1 MQPEDIDKLFRAK
14 LEQHA
19 TPPPPSLWYD
29 LQEQLE
35 PEEKKRRGGFFWMA
49 VAAAVTLLLV
59 AGGGWL
65 VWQNPQLGQGAG
77 QGTLASGSTTTRPSQ
92 ATNPATVPAT
102 TPEAAAN
109 GAGFGSATA
118 GNPADIAARTDAATT
133 AEEAPADA
141 AKKIEKTAVAQAT
154 VAPRTPSTH
163 QQQHLLARTSPRAA
177 ARPEPARTETPD
189 FRPAPQASVV
199 ERQAL
204 AAQPVTAPAPTTN
217 AALAPN
223 TPAVATAPTMGAIE
237 VEVRQQPDNVAALAA
252 APAADETPG
261 RTRPSVRGVLRQV
274 RRLAQGEKPDLTEVG
289 LPANPALTVQARV
302 AGHTLTK
309 TISL

>member
-35 PEEKKRRGGFFWMA
+35 PEEKKRRGGFWMFA
-49 VAAAVTLLLV
+49 VAAAVTLLLL

-65 VWQNPQLGQGAG
+65 LRQSQRPGTTD
-77 QGTLASGSTTTRPSQ
+77 GTLASRP
-92 ATNPATVPAT
+92 APAARPDAG
-102 TPEAAAN
+102 AALP
-109 GAGFGSATA
+109 SATA
-118 GNPADIAARTDAATT
+118 PATSGNGTAPKADFGTESATAAAETGSLATGPATSANSVETSKKLATTQATDAAR
-133 AEEAPADA
+133 PA
-141 AKKIEKTAVAQAT
+141 
-154 VAPRTPSTH
+154 STH
-163 QQQHLLARTSPRAA
+163 QQQQLLARNPERAA
-177 ARPEPARTETPD
+177 APRESARPEAPD
-189 FRPAPQASVV
+189 FRRADEPAL

-204 AAQPVTAPAPTTN
+204 AVQPVPAPAT
-217 AALAPN
+217 
-223 TPAVATAPTMGAIE
+223 TPAAAVSPAPAGVISLPTMGAIE
-237 VEVRQQPDNVAALAA
+237 VEVRQHPEQAVALAA
-252 APAADETPG
+252 AATEETPG

-309 TISL
+309 TIAL